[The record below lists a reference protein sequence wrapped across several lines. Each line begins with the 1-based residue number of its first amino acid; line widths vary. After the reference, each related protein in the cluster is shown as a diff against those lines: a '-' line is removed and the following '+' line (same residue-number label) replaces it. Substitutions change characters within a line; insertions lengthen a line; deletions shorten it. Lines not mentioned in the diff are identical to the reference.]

1 LATAVLGPLHREVVV
16 SEDMLLHKPDLYV
29 RLRELAEETVRRAG
43 RRKMR
48 YRQRWL
54 IEILGAWCTFDRQG
68 IGQEKV

>member
-1 LATAVLGPLHREVVV
+1 
-16 SEDMLLHKPDLYV
+16 V